1 MFSKNE
7 GIDINLTRNVLNYT
21 QIYDLIAINSC
32 QVELEGK
39 DIVLLSNITVILN
52 KASLRRGIEDLHVKF
67 TLSSGIYPIDFNE
80 EVKALLQKR
89 ED

>member
-39 DIVLLSNITVILN
+39 GIVLLSNITVILN
-52 KASLRRGIEDLHVKF
+52 KARLRRGIEDLHVKF
-67 TLSSGIYPIDFNE
+67 TL
-80 EVKALLQKR
+80 
-89 ED
+89 